1 VLRGRKQRKAEAA
14 GTTAGSATPAN
25 APTGSKA
32 PNAPKAPRAP
42 KPPRRRVPKG
52 PARQTRM
59 TRLVGL
65 AFCLA
70 GFGAIGAGWA
80 GAAGKDCVECQI
92 PYLLS
97 GGAAGIGLLIFGVGM
112 MMMAQV
118 RTEGRRLADRLDQ
131 WRSSALAEPNTASA
145 PNGSEGGSQLE
156 QTPQPEEYP
165 ATEAP
170 AP

>member
-1 VLRGRKQRKAEAA
+1 VFRRRKQRKAEATLAKTESAKPGNGPA
-14 GTTAGSATPAN
+14 GPIAAE
-25 APTGSKA
+25 
-32 PNAPKAPRAP
+32 APKAP
-42 KPPRRRVPKG
+42 KLKRRRMPKG

-97 GGAAGIGLLIFGVGM
+97 GGAAGIALLIFGVGM

-131 WRSSALAEPNTASA
+131 WRSSALAEPSA
-145 PNGSEGGSQLE
+145 APPPNGSAAGPPVG
-156 QTPQPEEYP
+156 QTPQHPESSP
-165 ATEAP
+165 SQEAP

>member
-1 VLRGRKQRKAEAA
+1 M
-14 GTTAGSATPAN
+14 
-25 APTGSKA
+25 
-32 PNAPKAPRAP
+32 
-42 KPPRRRVPKG
+42 PKG

-80 GAAGKDCVECQI
+80 GAASKDCVECQI

-112 MMMAQV
+112 MLMAQV

-131 WRSSALAEPNTASA
+131 WRSSALAEPSTAPP
-145 PNGSEGGSQLE
+145 PNGPAAGSPVVQA
-156 QTPQPEEYP
+156 PQRQESPQ
-165 ATEAP
+165 AQEAP